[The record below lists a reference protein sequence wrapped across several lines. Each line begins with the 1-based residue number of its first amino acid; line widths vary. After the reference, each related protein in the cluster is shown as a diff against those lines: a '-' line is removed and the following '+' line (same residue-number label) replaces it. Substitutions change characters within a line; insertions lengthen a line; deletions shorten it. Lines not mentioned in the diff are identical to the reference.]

1 MAFSTRAA
9 AGGAGGMIIAQ
20 ALRYGVARGVFS
32 NEAGLGSA
40 PIAAAAA
47 TVCAVGMAAVTVV
60 VCKRLFEKNYF
71 QVSDN
76 IFKAK

>member
-1 MAFSTRAA
+1 MSSEK
-9 AGGAGGMIIAQ
+9 II
-20 ALRYGVARGVFS
+20 
-32 NEAGLGSA
+32 
-40 PIAAAAA
+40 IAAAAA